1 MALQKGSGSELKV
14 YGGNVTVDDAAK
26 VLEVRGLQVNL
37 RTAEGSV
44 PLLAPID
51 FELKKGVSSVW
62 LARVAAA
69 RPLRV
74 THCSTCLIRAGW
86 RCRAASV

>member
-1 MALQKGSGSELKV
+1 M
-14 YGGNVTVDDAAK
+14 DDAAK

-37 RTAEGSV
+37 RTAKGSV

-51 FELKKGVSSVW
+51 FELKKVVSSVW
-62 LARVAAA
+62 SARVAAV

-74 THCSTCLIRAGW
+74 TPCSICLIRAGW
-86 RCRAASV
+86 KYRAASV

>member
-1 MALQKGSGSELKV
+1 M
-14 YGGNVTVDDAAK
+14 DDAAK

-44 PLLAPID
+44 PLLEPID
-51 FELKKGVSSVW
+51 FELKKVVSSVW
-62 LARVAAA
+62 SARVAVV

-74 THCSTCLIRAGW
+74 TRCFTCLIRAGW
-86 RCRAASV
+86 R